1 MTAGAI
7 DQQARLFDVEEA
19 DRMLPLV
26 RSIVR
31 GMIEDWE
38 TRREALGRLDALPPD
53 RRDDDREPARSLN
66 GEIDALTEKLVEA
79 AEELADLGVEFKGI
93 EEGLV
98 DFPARLDGELVYL
111 CWKYGED
118 RVRWWHPVDAG
129 YAGRRPLERD

>member
-1 MTAGAI
+1 MAGALE
-7 DQQARLFDVEEA
+7 QQTRLFDVEQA

-38 TRREALGRLDALPPD
+38 TRRDTLERLEALPSR
-53 RRDDDREPARSLN
+53 RRDPDTEPARTLHA
-66 GEIDALTEKLVEA
+66 EIDALTEKLVEA

-111 CWKYGED
+111 CWKYDED

-129 YAGRRPLERD
+129 FAGRRPLERD

>member
-1 MTAGAI
+1 MTGSAL
-7 DQQARLFDVEEA
+7 DQRTRLFDVEEA

-38 TRREALGRLDALPPD
+38 TRRDAIERLEALPPD
-53 RRDDDREPARSLN
+53 RRHEAGQPLHA
-66 GEIDALTEKLVEA
+66 EVDALTEKLVEA

-98 DFPARLDGELVYL
+98 DFPARRDGELVYL

-118 RVRWWHPVDAG
+118 RVAWWHPVDAG
-129 YAGRRPLERD
+129 FAGRRPLERD

>member
-38 TRREALGRLDALPPD
+38 TRRNALGRLDALPSD

-66 GEIDALTEKLVEA
+66 AEIDALTEKLVEA
-79 AEELADLGVEFKGI
+79 AEELSDLGVEFKGI

>member
-7 DQQARLFDVEEA
+7 DQRTRLFDVEEA

-38 TRREALGRLDALPPD
+38 TRREALERLETLPPD
-53 RRDDDREPARSLN
+53 RRDGGREPARSLN
-66 GEIDALTEKLVEA
+66 VEVDALTEKLVEA
-79 AEELADLGVEFKGI
+79 AEELSDLGVEFKGI